1 MIALKNMKHFF
12 IHKISRLFK
21 PLLNPVV
28 PKIGSLPHLSLT
40 QSIMILSVVPMVG
53 SVALVGYVSFK
64 NGTKAVENLAK
75 QLQQEIHSKVERE
88 LNNYLTIPNQ
98 VNQINLENHRLGI
111 LNFTNFPLMEKY
123 LWGQIQHFPEIGF
136 IGYAAATGEMIGGE
150 RLDNGKIEIN
160 LMNNDS
166 RHSLRIYPTDSEGNK
181 LTQRKVIPHFIN
193 QERPWYQKAVKAGKP
208 TWSDIFIYQGTPR
221 LAVSAVVPI
230 YNKKKQLQG
239 VLFSDLLLSLVSKFL
254 SELKIG
260 KSGQIVIMETS
271 GLLVASSAE
280 QPFIIPNHQ
289 ANELEQRPQRIS
301 LPESNQPQ
309 MRELAEN
316 IKWKFPKLDRINKSE
331 FWTVELQKKLYFVQM
346 FPFHHQN
353 LSSDW
358 LVVILLPQ
366 EDVMEEIAFNTKI
379 SIAISLLTLVLAVFI
394 GIFTAQWITQPILKL
409 NQGVENLQQG
419 NLHQP
424 ILMQRKDELGNL
436 VSAFNLMATQL
447 QTLLATLEQK
457 VAERTAEL
465 IIAKEK
471 AEVANQAKST
481 FIANMSHELRS
492 PLNAIMG
499 FSQLILRTKN
509 LPREQYENA
518 GIIHHSGEYLLSL
531 INDILDFSKIE
542 AGKSTLNQ
550 QDFDLYRLLDD
561 LEDILYHKVLD
572 SELELIFERS
582 DNLPRYIRTDSL
594 KLRQVLLNL
603 LSNAIKFTSF
613 GEVILTVNASE
624 NVTTPEVGLDI
635 TEFSIEKCD
644 VPSHH
649 NYTVNFRISDT
660 GVGIAPEE
668 LSQLFQPFSQ
678 TESGREAQEG
688 TGLGLTISRQ
698 FVHLMGGDITV
709 ESELGKGSIFKFS
722 IQAQFGKE
730 TTNPEPEKNEMRRVL
745 ALAPDQ
751 PTYKLLVVDD
761 KAINRQLLMKL
772 LLPLGFEVKEASN
785 GQDAI
790 AIWER
795 WEPHLILMD
804 MRMPVMDGYEATKYI
819 KSTIKGNATAI
830 IAFTASVLE
839 EEKSIILST
848 GCDDFLRKPFKEYTI
863 FDTLT
868 KHLGVQYIYEEIP
881 GHNEGSLTEIPPKI
895 ENFQVMPKEWLIRLS
910 EAVLEADGEQVM
922 KLVAEIPT
930 TGESLAKNLTKLVHQ
945 FQFEQILNLIEPL
958 INDDDLSG

>member
-12 IHKISRLFK
+12 MHKISRLFK

-28 PKIGSLPHLSLT
+28 PKIGSWPHLSLT
-40 QSIMILSVVPMVG
+40 QSIMILCVVPMVG
-53 SVALVGYVSFK
+53 SVALVGYVSFR

-75 QLQQEIHSKVERE
+75 QLQEEIHSKVERE
-88 LNNYLTIPNQ
+88 LNNYLKTPKQ
-98 VNQINLENHRLGI
+98 VNQINFDNHRLGI
-111 LNFTNFPLMEKY
+111 LNFTNFPLTEKY
-123 LWGQIQHFPEIGF
+123 FWRQIQHFPEIGF
-136 IGYAAATGEMIGGE
+136 IGYAADTGEMIGVE
-150 RLDNGKIEIN
+150 RLDNGQIEIN

-166 RHSLRIYPTDSEGNK
+166 RHNLRIYPTDSQGNK
-181 LTQRKVIPHFIN
+181 LTSRKVISHFIN
-193 QERPWYQKAVKAGKP
+193 QERPWYQKAVKAGKS

-230 YNKKKQLQG
+230 YNEKKQLKG
-239 VLFSDLLLSLVSKFL
+239 VLFSDFLLSLVSNFL
-254 SELKIG
+254 SELKMG

-280 QPFIIPNHQ
+280 PPFIIPNRK

-366 EDVMEEIAFNTKI
+366 EDVMEDIASNTRI

-509 LPREQYENA
+509 LPKEHYENA
-518 GIIHHSGEYLLSL
+518 SIIHHSGEYLLSL

-542 AGKSTLNQ
+542 AGKSTLNP

-561 LEDILYHKVLD
+561 LEDILYHKVVD
-572 SELELIFERS
+572 SGLELIFERG
-582 DNLPRYIRTDSL
+582 DNLPRYIRTDGL
-594 KLRQVLLNL
+594 KLRQVLINL
-603 LSNAIKFTSF
+603 LSNAIKFTPQ
-613 GEVILTVNASE
+613 GEVILTVKASE
-624 NVTTPEVGLDI
+624 NFVTPEVGLDVPRFSLEKGDI
-635 TEFSIEKCD
+635 T
-644 VPSHH
+644 SHH

-678 TESGREAQEG
+678 TESGRESQEG

-698 FVHLMGGDITV
+698 FVNLMGGDITV

-722 IQAQFGKE
+722 IQAKFGKE
-730 TTNPEPEKNEMRRVL
+730 TINPEPEKNEMRRVL

-751 PTYKLLVVDD
+751 PIYKLLVVDD

-881 GHNEGSLTEIPPKI
+881 GHNQGIFTEIPPKR
-895 ENFQVMPKEWLIRLS
+895 ENFQIMPKEWLIRLS

>member
-1 MIALKNMKHFF
+1 M
-12 IHKISRLFK
+12 HKISRLFNQ
-21 PLLNPVV
+21 LLNQLSR
-28 PKIGSLPHLSLT
+28 KIGSCTNLSLT
-40 QSIMILSVVPMVG
+40 QSIMILCVVPMVG
-53 SVALVGYVSFK
+53 SVALVGYVSFR

-88 LNNYLTIPNQ
+88 LNNYLKSPNQ
-98 VNQINLENHRLGI
+98 VNQINLDNHRLGI

-123 LWGQIQHFPEIGF
+123 LWREIQHFPEIGF
-136 IGYAAATGEMIGGE
+136 IGYAADTGEMIGVE

-160 LMNNDS
+160 LMNDS
-166 RHSLRIYPTDSEGNK
+166 RHNLRIYPTDSQGNK

-230 YNKKKQLQG
+230 YNQNNQLQG
-239 VLFSDLLLSLVSKFL
+239 VLFSDFLLSLVSNFL
-254 SELKIG
+254 SDLKVG

-280 QPFIIPNHQ
+280 QPFIIPNHKV
-289 ANELEQRPQRIS
+289 NELEQIPQRIS
-301 LPESNQPQ
+301 LRESNQPQ

-316 IKWKFPKLDRINKSE
+316 LKLKFPQLDEIKKSQ
-331 FWTVELQKKLYFVQM
+331 FWTVELQNKPYFVQI
-346 FPFHHQN
+346 FPFHNN

-366 EDVMEEIAFNTKI
+366 EDVMEEIAYNTKI
-379 SIAISLLTLVLAVFI
+379 SIAISLLTLMLAVCI
-394 GIFTAQWITQPILKL
+394 GIFTAQWITKPILKL

-518 GIIHHSGEYLLSL
+518 GIINHSGEYLLSL

-561 LEDILYHKVLD
+561 LENILYHKVVD
-572 SELELIFERS
+572 SRLELIFQRS

-594 KLRQVLLNL
+594 KLRQVLINL
-603 LSNAIKFTSF
+603 LSNAIKFTPS

-624 NVTTPEVGLDI
+624 NVATEAGLDI
-635 TEFSIEKCD
+635 TRFSLEKSHLA
-644 VPSHH
+644 SHH
-649 NYTVNFRISDT
+649 GYTVNFRISDT

-678 TESGREAQEG
+678 TESGRESQEG

-722 IQAQFGKE
+722 IQAQLGKE
-730 TTNPEPEKNEMRRVL
+730 TTNHEPEKNETRRVL

-751 PTYKLLVVDD
+751 PIYKLLVVDD

-785 GQDAI
+785 GHEAI

-839 EEKSIILST
+839 EEKSIILSA

-881 GHNEGSLTEIPPKI
+881 EHNEGSVTEIPLKT
-895 ENFQVMPKEWLIRLS
+895 ENFQVMPQAWLIRLS

-930 TGESLAKNLTKLVHQ
+930 TGETLAKKLTKLVHQ

-958 INDDDLSG
+958 INDDDL

>member
-1 MIALKNMKHFF
+1 M
-12 IHKISRLFK
+12 HKISRLFNQ
-21 PLLNPVV
+21 LLKQVAQ
-28 PKIGSLPHLSLT
+28 KIGSYSNLSLT
-40 QSIMILSVVPMVG
+40 QSIMILCVVPMVG
-53 SVALVGYVSFK
+53 SVVLVGYVSFR

-88 LNNYLTIPNQ
+88 LNNYLTSPNQ
-98 VNQINLENHRLGI
+98 VNQINLDNHRLGI
-111 LNFTNFPLMEKY
+111 LNFSDFPLMEKY
-123 LWGQIQHFPEIGF
+123 LWRQIQHFPEIGF
-136 IGYAAATGEMIGGE
+136 IGYAADSGEMIGVE

-160 LMNNDS
+160 LMNDS
-166 RHSLRIYPTDSEGNK
+166 RHNLRIYPTDSQGNK

-193 QERPWYQKAVKAGKP
+193 QERPWYKKAVNAGKP

-230 YNKKKQLQG
+230 YHKNNQLKG

-254 SELKIG
+254 SNLKVG

-280 QPFIIPNHQ
+280 PPFIIPNRK
-289 ANELEQRPQRIS
+289 ANELEQIPQRIS
-301 LPESNQPQ
+301 LRESHQPK
-309 MRELAEN
+309 MRELSAN
-316 IKWKFPKLDRINKSE
+316 LNLRFPKLDQIKTSQ
-331 FWTVELQKKLYFVQM
+331 FWTVNLQNQLYFVQV
-346 FPFHHQN
+346 FPFHNN

-358 LVVILLPQ
+358 LVVILLPH
-366 EDVMEEIAFNTKI
+366 EDVMEEITFNTKI
-379 SIAISLLTLVLAVFI
+379 SIAISLLTLLLAVFI
-394 GIFTAQWITQPILKL
+394 GIFTAQWITKPILKL

-419 NLHQP
+419 NLHEP

-436 VSAFNLMATQL
+436 VSAFNLMATEL

-518 GIIHHSGEYLLSL
+518 SIIHHSGEYLLSL

-542 AGKSTLNQ
+542 AGKSTLNP

-561 LEDILYHKVLD
+561 LEDIFYHKVVD
-572 SELELIFERS
+572 SGLELIFERG
-582 DNLPRYIRTDSL
+582 DNLPRYIRTDAL
-594 KLRQVLLNL
+594 KLRQVLINL
-603 LSNAIKFTSF
+603 LSNAIKFTPH

-624 NVTTPEVGLDI
+624 NFVTAEVGLDV
-635 TEFSIEKCD
+635 TGFSLEKSD
-644 VPSHH
+644 INSHYH
-649 NYTVNFRISDT
+649 YRVNFRISDT
-660 GVGIAPEE
+660 GLGIAPEE

-678 TESGREAQEG
+678 TESGRESQEG

-698 FVHLMGGDITV
+698 FVNLMGGDITV

-722 IQAQFGKE
+722 IQAQLGTE
-730 TTNPEPEKNEMRRVL
+730 TINPEPEKNEMRRVL

-751 PTYKLLVVDD
+751 PIYKLLVVDD

-868 KHLGVQYIYEEIP
+868 KHLGVQYIYEEILD
-881 GHNEGSLTEIPPKI
+881 HNQGIFTEIPPKT
-895 ENFQVMPKEWLIRLS
+895 ENFQIMPKEWLIRLS

-922 KLVAEIPT
+922 KLVAEIPK
-930 TGESLAKNLTKLVHQ
+930 TGETLAKNLTKLVHQ
-945 FQFEQILNLIEPL
+945 FQFEQILDLIEPL
-958 INDDDLSG
+958 INDDDLLG